1 MGVPQHRQ
9 SKSRVRKRRAMA
21 KLTAPSLTACP
32 QCRKLRMP
40 HHMCPACGYYDGK
53 AVVAVAE

>member
-1 MGVPQHRQ
+1 
-9 SKSRVRKRRAMA
+9 MA